1 VAKKTIGKTI
11 DISTHEELVMASL
24 EKAKKEKIF

>member
-11 DISTHEELVMASL
+11 DLSTHEKLVMEAL
-24 EKAKKEKIF
+24 EKAKKENLL